1 MKLSVVIC
9 TYNREKYLYN
19 VLKSIVE
26 NDFPVAQYEIVLV
39 NNNSKDNT
47 EAICKQF
54 AADFPHVEFHYFVET
69 KQGLSHARN
78 RGIQEAQGD
87 IIIYVDDDAVVNKEY
102 LQTYWEFFTAHPEA
116 YAAGGPVV
124 PQYETAEPRWMSHY
138 TLSLITG
145 YHNHGDKEKPYS
157 GKAYPGGGN
166 AGYRKVVFETVGLFN
181 PELGRNGNSLACSE
195 EKDIFDKMRE
205 ARMPFYYL
213 PTAILYHQISA
224 AKLTQDYFDKV
235 TYGIGVSERK
245 RTLAISKGKYIK
257 RLVAEGVKWCATLV
271 LLVGYTITF
280 APQKGIKLVAFRWNV
295 TRGLLQ
301 ETK

>member
-47 EAICKQF
+47 EAICQQF
-54 AADFPHVEFHYFVET
+54 EADFPQVEFHYFVET
-69 KQGLSHARN
+69 QQGLSHARN

-102 LQTYWEFFTAHPEA
+102 LQTYWDFFTAHPEA

-145 YHNHGDKEKPYS
+145 YHNHGDKEKPYT
-157 GKAYPGGGN
+157 GEAYPGGGN
-166 AGYRKVVFETVGLFN
+166 AAYRKEVFETVGLFN
-181 PELGRNGNSLACSE
+181 PELGRNGTNLACSE
-195 EKDIFDKMRE
+195 EKDIFDKMRQ
-205 ARMPFYYL
+205 ASMPFYYL

-271 LLVGYTITF
+271 LLVGYTVAF